1 MLSKDWMVKFLCV
14 LNIAR
19 NLRAAMLV
27 APAAVLILGGCMV
40 PQSRYAVLETQNRAL
55 GEQNRA
61 QLAEIENLNV
71 HARNTVEQL
80 RRAEEELAMLEDRA
94 GLDRRQL
101 ANYQDERDEIR
112 RQFVDLANGRGHI
125 SAETGGRLAEI
136 SKRYPSLV
144 FDPQTGIAK
153 LDSDILFDSGQ
164 AELKPGAEKLLSEL
178 AAVLQTPD
186 ALEMKLMVA
195 GHTDDR
201 CMAKRPARDQ
211 YPTNFHL
218 STARAVA
225 VAKTLSRHGV
235 NSSRM
240 GVAGFAE
247 HQPIAPNV
255 TPSDRRKNRRVE
267 LFVLAPDVPIVG
279 WTETIPSVY

>member
-1 MLSKDWMVKFLCV
+1 MFAKDW
-14 LNIAR
+14 
-19 NLRAAMLV
+19 NLRAAVLV
-27 APAAVLILGGCMV
+27 APAVVLLGGCVV
-40 PQSRYAVLETQNRAL
+40 PQSRYAVIETQNRAL
-55 GEQNRA
+55 QEQNRA

-71 HARNTVEQL
+71 HARNTVDQL
-80 RRAEEELAMLEDRA
+80 QRAEEELALLEDRA
-94 GLDRRQL
+94 GLDSRRL
-101 ANYQDERDEIR
+101 ANYRDEREQM
-112 RQFVDLANGRGHI
+112 RQQFAGLANGRSHV
-125 SAETGGRLAEI
+125 SAAMSGRLAEI

-153 LDSDILFDSGQ
+153 LDTDILFDSGQ
-164 AELKPGAEKLLSEL
+164 TELKPGADKVLSEL

-186 ALEMKLMVA
+186 ALDLKLMVA

-201 CMAKRPARDQ
+201 RMAKRPARDK

-225 VAKTLSRHGV
+225 VAKAMSRFGID
-235 NSSRM
+235 SSRM

-255 TPSDRRKNRRVE
+255 TASDRIKNRRVE